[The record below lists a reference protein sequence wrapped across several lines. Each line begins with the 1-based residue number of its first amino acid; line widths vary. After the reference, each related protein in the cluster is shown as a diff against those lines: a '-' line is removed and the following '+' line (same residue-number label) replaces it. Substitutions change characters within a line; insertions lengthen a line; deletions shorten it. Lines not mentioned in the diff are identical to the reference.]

1 MVLSILPMFTLTLLP
16 TVLFS
21 VQVVT
26 NIDCEITDE
35 QDFKDWG
42 ATKYGKDGGANGGYS
57 KAEGRLF
64 EFDCQ
69 TWECRDSEN
78 EKAHEWVTCGY
89 SWRESS
95 ELSDSSEVIVDVI
108 TEAYNS
114 DQGGDGCPD
123 DFTRWMF
130 LNPTGWDAVD
140 TAGDEGHRDF
150 HFCYKTATW
159 SSVKN
164 GDRIFVTSLYADTTG
179 DGESGYDQIAKW
191 DTNNYY
197 DAKAYGDGGKTR
209 GYLYL
214 FSKKAEVSLPV
225 TLIGYWTF
233 RNQPRMINEYDYHL
247 KESAESSKR
256 QKMTYEESKAWHDEI
271 RTNHRITVTTNAK
284 GLIGKMKV
292 GGSFGYNYEYE
303 HTHSSQFESHMSQL
317 FDETFTQSIQIEQKV
332 KIPAQTDKIKD
343 SNIWYFET
351 LAINSE
357 YDWAKRDMVR
367 GGLEMA
373 GCGYNIGPNCL
384 PGHINWDADPH
395 GWVCKEPFAVIDPTF
410 EIPYLEVGG
419 VCMKSKC
426 RLSSPIT
433 GSIDGRNIKCY
444 DEPLEKCAE
453 LCSEDL
459 NCKSIDMRGSN
470 HCCLGDCKAGEKGC
484 VNDQDTNW
492 KYYECER
499 YFESSDSESKVEV
512 LPSNGKCAQGRALT
526 EAQCKSLP
534 NGGEFA
540 DWDRAGTWE
549 LSLSETCGCYIDTNG
564 ERYFNR
570 LTGVCNKWDK
580 GQQMI
585 CKKEVVDHV
594 MYEYELIAENAECKD
609 RIRLL
614 DGWTDTTSL
623 QNCIHLADAHPHCG
637 SYIEFGGTLDGHFH
651 SESKGYCYCA
661 FCTAK
666 ELVNPIAD
674 NGEHLLRIWPLTVP
688 SEVLPSNGK
697 CAQGKALT
705 EAQCRSLPDG
715 SKFAEWHRASTWDGS
730 YTETCGCY
738 IDDNGKRYFNR
749 FTGFCNKWDKGEQMI
764 CKKDSSS
771 MSSDSE
777 SKVASIRSENDRL
790 KNVNE
795 ALKKA
800 LEAMAN

>member
-484 VNDQDTNW
+484 VNDRDTNW

-499 YFESSDSESKVEV
+499 YFDPCPTGFELTYPGIPNGECQQFTRNSAEYADLEDKTLTGCAAECEVDPKCYAFDFQDGDCHFNSKCDYQEKDDGYISCKKKEICIRRENVKLATIDYGTHTRSVETSAEKCRDRCQNLDDCKGSSFWSDGGCHLSNSDELIESSGVTSYICQETHHWECSPQSCYWSRYEDDDWGYYSETDGDCTACKSRCENDPNCWAIECDAGYCSWWKNGSCTRDVATHEDSEVSTCRYEKV
-512 LPSNGKCAQGRALT
+512 S
-526 EAQCKSLP
+526 
-534 NGGEFA
+534 
-540 DWDRAGTWE
+540 
-549 LSLSETCGCYIDTNG
+549 I
-564 ERYFNR
+564 
-570 LTGVCNKWDK
+570 
-580 GQQMI
+580 
-585 CKKEVVDHV
+585 
-594 MYEYELIAENAECKD
+594 
-609 RIRLL
+609 
-614 DGWTDTTSL
+614 
-623 QNCIHLADAHPHCG
+623 
-637 SYIEFGGTLDGHFH
+637 
-651 SESKGYCYCA
+651 
-661 FCTAK
+661 
-666 ELVNPIAD
+666 
-674 NGEHLLRIWPLTVP
+674 
-688 SEVLPSNGK
+688 
-697 CAQGKALT
+697 
-705 EAQCRSLPDG
+705 
-715 SKFAEWHRASTWDGS
+715 
-730 YTETCGCY
+730 
-738 IDDNGKRYFNR
+738 
-749 FTGFCNKWDKGEQMI
+749 
-764 CKKDSSS
+764 
-771 MSSDSE
+771 DSE

-790 KNVNE
+790 KRVNE